1 MRFPCPTCGSEFDIP
16 VAPTPPDGSSSG
28 SGQTTL
34 RKRCHG
40 CGVLCAPDTVICVDC
55 GYNFNTRETVTTE
68 MGDVDDEGDLD
79 LDVDPDAPHETFTE
93 TDSGLDYFDAAESQ
107 LGKIAIFMNEKGAF
121 EPPPGPRD
129 QDQVDFVEQ
138 LNVGRV
144 EALELRKEHK
154 RIQPLGDQAFDPL
167 DNPLPNIHSLAILFD
182 RDVMDDAYA
191 WQMLL
196 AFLRRVKPS
205 GLRKKMVVHAGI
217 LLGFQNLCAVVVR
230 SQMAK
235 DLEYVARQFGQGFET
250 DWILPYRL
258 RFLRAD
264 KSDGHRLQR
273 AFCIPIELILEAGVI
288 HPDRNGVAGRTI
300 TEECVATLDWRLPE
314 LTIEEEYPEE

>member
-1 MRFPCPTCGSEFDIP
+1 MRGMSFPCPNCGSDFDIP
-16 VAPTPPDGSSSG
+16 GAPPAPAPPGEG
-28 SGQTTL
+28 GQTTL

-40 CGVLCAPDTVICVDC
+40 CGALCPPDTVICVEC
-55 GYNFNTRETVTTE
+55 GYNFNTRETFSTE
-68 MGDVDDEGDLD
+68 TDDEEEDKHLD
-79 LDVDPDAPHETFTE
+79 IDPDAPHETFSE
-93 TDSGLDYFDAAESQ
+93 ADGGLDYFDAAESL
-107 LGKIAIFMNEKGAF
+107 LGKLAIFMNEKGQF

-129 QDQVDFVEQ
+129 QERLDFVEQ
-138 LNVGRV
+138 LNLGRV

-182 RDVMDDAYA
+182 RDAMDDAYA

-196 AFLRRVKPS
+196 VFLRRVKPS

-250 DWILPYRL
+250 DWILPYKL

-300 TEECVATLDWRLPE
+300 TEECVASLDWRLPE
-314 LTIEEEYPEE
+314 MTIDDE